1 MLEMRG
7 PVVHVGVQLI
17 GARGDLGPLLS
28 GLAGG
33 VGQGTEELEHHLV
46 LDEALLLQ
54 LVGHLAHRV
63 PLVDLH
69 HGGKGGLVEGQ
80 HIVGPDPAHAG
91 QEGGDA
97 KHKNDIEQ
105 HTPAA
110 ETLFPA
116 AGGGAAFSLR
126 VGGGDPPAA
135 VAAPRLGR
143 PAALIPVF
151 FLRHRFNS

>member
-1 MLEMRG
+1 M
-7 PVVHVGVQLI
+7 
-17 GARGDLGPLLS
+17 
-28 GLAGG
+28 
-33 VGQGTEELEHHLV
+33 GQGTEELEHHLV

-63 PLVDLH
+63 PFVDLH

-116 AGGGAAFSLR
+116 AGRRSPSGWEGATRL
-126 VGGGDPPAA
+126 PPWPLLDWA
-135 VAAPRLGR
+135 GR
-143 PAALIPVF
+143 RPSF
-151 FLRHRFNS
+151 RYSS

>member
-1 MLEMRG
+1 MCIRDSKVPRPEV
-7 PVVHVGVQLI
+7 PQNVGV
-17 GARGDLGPLLS
+17 LGVLLRHAGEGGELLPQ
-28 GLAGG
+28 GLNP
-33 VGQGTEELEHHLV
+33 VSYTHL
-46 LDEALLLQ
+46 
-54 LVGHLAHRV
+54 
-63 PLVDLH
+63 
-69 HGGKGGLVEGQ
+69 EGQ